1 MKIVY
6 SYYVLD
12 IIHIG
17 HINHMRN
24 SKSLAGKDGIS
35 IVGILTNEAVMEK
48 KPTPI
53 LSFEERMNIARAIKY
68 NDIVIPQDTYSPLKN
83 IKGIKPDI
91 MMESSSHNPDE
102 LKEILEFMESIHGK
116 VIINPYYPYQS
127 SSDIKNKIREGK
139 D

>member
-1 MKIVY
+1 
-6 SYYVLD
+6 
-12 IIHIG
+12 
-17 HINHMRN
+17 MRN